1 MVIKGSSIH
10 NFLWLAQKM
19 KRNKFMKMIPGI
31 NSPDNAGIHQLF
43 GLVHGANIPDI
54 PINAIPKAAGF
65 INK

>member
-1 MVIKGSSIH
+1 
-10 NFLWLAQKM
+10 M